1 MDKFARERGD
11 PRDAMSDADFLAQR
25 AAAFADLAIDL
36 VLSEIRR
43 LKPPHPLR
51 VKRMRLNQTD
61 IDERSQPQ
69 RFDSVVIYYNQLH
82 EDAPDKPGYV
92 RTYSS
97 ERYLRAATG
106 DVAGLSAEGGD
117 PVISF
122 DDKLY
127 DLDAAPK
134 VARAMLDDAQQRFDY
149 LASRSDFLPPTK
161 TGAPVNGKPRK
172 IVTTG
177 MRVMRALY
185 FSGFV
190 AVMIAALY
198 AFTR

>member
-1 MDKFARERGD
+1 MDKFARDGGAPPD
-11 PRDAMSDADFLAQR
+11 DAPEANFLAQR
-25 AAAFADLAIDL
+25 ASAFADLAIDL

-43 LKPPHPLR
+43 LKPPYPLR

-61 IDERSQPQ
+61 VHGRSQPQ

-92 RTYSS
+92 RTYTS
-97 ERYLRAATG
+97 ERYLRAANG
-106 DVAGLSAEGGD
+106 DVAGLSEEGGD
-117 PVISF
+117 PVIAF
-122 DDKLY
+122 DDKIY
-127 DLDAAPK
+127 DLDAAPD
-134 VARAMLDDAQQRFDY
+134 VARAMLADAQERYDY
-149 LASRSDFLPPTK
+149 LASRSDFLAPTK
-161 TGAPVNGKPRK
+161 TGAPVNDRPRK

-190 AVMIAALY
+190 AVALTALW